1 MFLLKFLLKLIA
13 LPVMLAVTLLF
24 WVSCFLLGFSGAI
37 LYLFSGLCFLLAVFC
52 YLAGICTGAETVRA
66 LAVGFVAFALPHAA
80 GWLLAGIDSINA
92 GLREFLRS

>member
-1 MFLLKFLLKLIA
+1 VFLLKFLLKLIA

-24 WVSCFLLGFSGAI
+24 WVSCFLISFSGAI

-52 YLAGICTGAETVRA
+52 YLAGICNGAEAMRA

-80 GWLLAGIDSINA
+80 EWLLAGIGTINA
-92 GLREFLRS
+92 GLRDFLRS